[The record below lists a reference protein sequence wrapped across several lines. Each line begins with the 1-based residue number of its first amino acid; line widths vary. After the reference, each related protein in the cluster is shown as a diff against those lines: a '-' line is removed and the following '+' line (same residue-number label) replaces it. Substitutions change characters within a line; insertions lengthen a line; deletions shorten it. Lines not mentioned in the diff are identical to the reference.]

1 MKGSDPMSAP
11 IKRRPLLTALSLWF
25 AMFLLYILAGGLSQQ
40 LQLASTQRTLLFGG
54 LLSVVGLIIVAVQRS
69 WRAVGL
75 GAPTTWTFALPL
87 LVLPVINLARGFH
100 ADLGLTATLAVAS
113 LLVGLNEELWFRGL
127 ILRALA
133 PKGLNWAVW
142 GSAVLFGLLHLL
154 NGLAGQDLLV
164 TLIQIA
170 YAFVIG
176 LCYALVRLK
185 SGSIWPL
192 ILIHAAT
199 DLFAW
204 TAQAGQIGSGS
215 VSSLFDLILPA
226 VVVLLFAGYSAYLWR
241 SRKAEP
247 VAPAA

>member
-1 MKGSDPMSAP
+1 MKGSDPVSTSFR
-11 IKRRPLLTALSLWF
+11 RRPLLSALSLWF
-25 AMFLLYILAGGLSQQ
+25 GMFVLYIVAGGVAQQ
-40 LQLASTQRTLLFGG
+40 MELGPTERTLLFGG
-54 LLSVVGLIIVAVQRS
+54 LLSVVGLVIVALQRS

-75 GAPTTWTFALPL
+75 GAPTTWTVALPL

-100 ADLGLTATLAVAS
+100 ADLATAATLAVAS

-142 GSAVLFGLLHLL
+142 GSAILFGVLHLL

-176 LCYALVRLK
+176 ICYALVRLK
-185 SGSIWPL
+185 GGSVWPL

-199 DLFAW
+199 DFFAW
-204 TAQAGQIGSGS
+204 TAQSGQIGSGT
-215 VSSLFDLILPA
+215 VNSLFDLVLPA
-226 VVVLLFAGYSAYLWR
+226 LVVVLFAGYSVYLWR
-241 SRKAEP
+241 AKANP
-247 VAPAA
+247 VATAA

>member
-1 MKGSDPMSAP
+1 MST
-11 IKRRPLLTALSLWF
+11 KRRPLLSALLLWF
-25 AMFLLYILAGGLSQQ
+25 AMFALYIVAGGIAAQVE
-40 LQLASTQRTLLFGG
+40 LASTERALLFGG
-54 LLSVVGLIIVAVQRS
+54 LLSVVGLVVVAVQRS

-75 GAPTTWTFALPL
+75 GAPTTWTVALPL

-100 ADLGLTATLAVAS
+100 ADLGSAVTLAVAS

-133 PKGLNWAVW
+133 PKGLRWAVW
-142 GSAVLFGLLHLL
+142 GSAILFGVLHLL

-176 LCYALVRLK
+176 LCYALVRLR

-199 DLFAW
+199 NLFAW
-204 TAQAGQIGSGS
+204 TAQSGQIGSGT
-215 VSSLFDLILPA
+215 VSSLFDLVLP
-226 VVVLLFAGYSAYLWR
+226 VVVIVLFAVYSIYLWR
-241 SRKAEP
+241 SRKGMNVA
-247 VAPAA
+247 VAP